1 MDVLRCV
8 CLICCLVIA
17 GLAQPQPD
25 TVVAKAPSDTPAAPC
40 AAPPDS
46 QTVGGSPADT
56 PSAAETQEENF
67 QQSVDSLFDS
77 TQVGAD
83 SGDWDNAHINA
94 GRFESATWTD
104 TARIVLVDSAQNRL
118 YAHPYCS
125 YITSDFGQR
134 RYLWHYGVDVKLHKG
149 DSVRV
154 AFSGTVRVIQYDRH
168 GYGHVVV
175 VRHAD
180 GLETLYG
187 HLSREFVGVN
197 QKVAAGEVIGLGGNS
212 GRSTGS
218 HLHFEMRYRGEPF
231 DPHCIVDFE
240 NSRLK
245 SDTLVLTRADFE
257 YLVELR
263 KQKWCT
269 VRSGDNLGFIARRY
283 HSTISKL
290 CSLNQIRRTTLLRI
304 GRKLRYQ

>member
-1 MDVLRCV
+1 MHLPRYA
-8 CLICCLVIA
+8 CLIYCLVVA
-17 GLAQPQPD
+17 GQAQPQPD
-25 TVVAKAPSDTPAAPC
+25 TVVAKRPADTAAVPC
-40 AAPPDS
+40 AAPPSS
-46 QTVGGSPADT
+46 QIVHESPSDT
-56 PSAAETQEENF
+56 PSAAETQEDNF

-77 TQVGAD
+77 TKAAAD
-83 SGDWDNAHINA
+83 SGGWDNMHINA
-94 GRFESATWTD
+94 GRFESETWKD
-104 TARIVLVDSAQNRL
+104 TARILLVDSSHNRL

-134 RYLWHYGVDVKLHKG
+134 RYLWHYGVDIKLHKG

-154 AFSGTVRVIQYDRH
+154 AFSGIVRVIQYDRH

-197 QKVAAGEVIGLGGNS
+197 QKVVAGEVIGLGGNS
-212 GRSTGS
+212 GHSTGS

-269 VRSGDNLGFIARRY
+269 ILSGDNLGHIAMRY

-290 CSLNQIRRTTLLRI
+290 CTLNGISRTTILRV